1 MRISS
6 IAIGCGM
13 LALAACNQSPQ
24 VHEENAS
31 VEDVAAK
38 VRQAT
43 GGGQFIRAGE
53 WKSTS
58 AIEEMSVPG
67 LSAEESA
74 RMKQIMAKTGSHEF
88 TTCLTEEDVK
98 QPEGKFFTGNEQCR
112 YDHFT
117 MSRGKIDAAMRCQS
131 PEGGTQVMTMAG
143 TYSPD
148 SYQMRME
155 MKGEAAPG
163 APGAMTMRMRVSSK
177 RTGSC
182 KAPADDMAS

>member
-1 MRISS
+1 MRISG
-6 IAIGCGM
+6 IAIGVGI
-13 LALAACNQSPQ
+13 LVLAACNRSPQ

-43 GGGQFIRAGE
+43 GDGQFIRAGE

-67 LSAEESA
+67 LSAAESA
-74 RMKQIMAKTGSHEF
+74 RMKEVMAKAGTHEF

-98 QPEGKFFTGNEQCR
+98 KPQGKFFTGNEQCR

-117 MSRGKIDAAMRCQS
+117 MSGGKIDAAMRCQS
-131 PEGGTQVMTMAG
+131 PGGGTQVMTMAG
-143 TYSPD
+143 TYSPE
-148 SYQMRME
+148 SYEMRME
-155 MKGEAAPG
+155 MKGQSAPG
-163 APGAMTMRMRVSSK
+163 SPGEMTMRMRVSSK
-177 RTGSC
+177 RTGAC
-182 KAPADDMAS
+182 RAPADDIAG

>member
-1 MRISS
+1 MKISR

-43 GGGQFIRAGE
+43 GDGQFIRAGQ

-74 RMKQIMAKTGSHEF
+74 RMKQVMAKAGSHEF

-98 QPEGKFFTGNEQCR
+98 QPQGKFFTGNEQCR

-148 SYQMRME
+148 SYEMRME

-177 RTGSC
+177 RTGEC

>member
-1 MRISS
+1 MKIARI
-6 IAIGCGM
+6 AFGCGI
-13 LALAACNQSPQ
+13 LALTACNQSPQ

-38 VRQAT
+38 VREAT
-43 GGGQFIRAGE
+43 GDGQFIRAGE
-53 WKSTS
+53 WKSAS

-74 RMKQIMAKTGSHEF
+74 RMKQLMAKSGTPEF

-98 QPEGKFFTGNEQCR
+98 QPQGKFFTGNEQCR

-131 PEGGTQVMTMAG
+131 EGGGTQVMTMKG
-143 TYSPD
+143 SYSPD

-155 MKGEAAPG
+155 IKGQAAPG
-163 APGAMTMRMRVSSK
+163 GPEGMTMRMRVSSK
-177 RTGSC
+177 RIGEC
-182 KAPADDMAS
+182 KPSADDIAG

>member
-1 MRISS
+1 MKISA
-6 IAIGCGM
+6 IAIGVGM
-13 LALAACNQSPQ
+13 LALTACNQSPQ

-43 GGGQFIRAGE
+43 GDGQFIRAGQ

-67 LSAEESA
+67 MSAEESA
-74 RMKQIMAKTGSHEF
+74 RMKQVMAKAGSHEF

-98 QPEGKFFTGNEQCR
+98 QPQGKFFTGNKQCR

-117 MSRGKIDAAMRCQS
+117 MSRGKIDAAMRCES
-131 PEGGTQVMTMAG
+131 DAGGTQVMTMAG

-155 MKGEAAPG
+155 MKGEAGAGSPG
-163 APGAMTMRMRVSSK
+163 GMTMRMRVSSK
-177 RTGSC
+177 RVGSC
-182 KAPADDMAS
+182 RPPADDAAG